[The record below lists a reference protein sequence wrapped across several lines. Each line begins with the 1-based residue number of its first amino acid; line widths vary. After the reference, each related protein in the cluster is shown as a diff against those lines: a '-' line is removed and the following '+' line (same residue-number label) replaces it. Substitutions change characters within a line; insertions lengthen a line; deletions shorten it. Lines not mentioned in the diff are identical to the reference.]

1 MSVYHIID
9 VSKWQG
15 VIDWERVKAAGIDG
29 AMLRAGYGD
38 GNIDEQFV
46 RNAAACNRLG
56 IPIGVYWFSYAW
68 TNEMARREAA
78 HCLAAVAGLR
88 VQLPIAFDWEY
99 DSMDRAK
106 QNGVT
111 PGKAEII
118 GCAEAFL
125 SAIDEAGYY
134 AANYTNLDYLTR
146 YFDGD
151 RLKQYDVWLAAY
163 RDTRP
168 VARHNM
174 WQYTSEGR
182 IDGIAGNVDFNR
194 AYVHYPSLIAAAGK
208 NHLEGELDMTKEELV
223 SVTGTGDHPSAWARE
238 ATAWAKENGI
248 LNGDGNGNYG
258 WDRPI
263 TREALVTVLHNFA
276 QYLNR

>member
-1 MSVYHIID
+1 MSVYHVID

-15 VIDWERVKAAGIDG
+15 IIDWERVKSSGIDG
-29 AMLRAGYGD
+29 AMLRAGYGS
-38 GNIDEQFV
+38 GNIDDQFI
-46 RNAAACNRLG
+46 RNAAECNRLN

-68 TNEMARREAA
+68 TNNMAKAEAKY
-78 HCLAAVAGLR
+78 CLDAIAPYRIQFPV
-88 VQLPIAFDWEY
+88 AFDWEY

-111 PGKAEII
+111 PGKAEIT
-118 GCAEAFL
+118 GYAETFM

-168 VARHNM
+168 TARHNM
-174 WQYTSEGR
+174 WQYSSSGNVP
-182 IDGIAGNVDFNR
+182 GINGNVDMNK
-194 AYVHYPSLIAAAGK
+194 AYVHYPSLIAGIGK
-208 NHLEGELDMTKEELV
+208 NNLKGELDMTKEELV
-223 SVTGTGDHPSAWARE
+223 SVTGTGDNPSDWARE
-238 ATAWAKENGI
+238 ATEWAKANGI

-258 WDRPI
+258 WQQPI
-263 TREALVTVLHNFA
+263 TREAFATVLYNFKE
-276 QYLNR
+276 YLGK

>member
-46 RNAAACNRLG
+46 RNAAECNRLG
-56 IPIGVYWFSYAW
+56 IPMGVYWFSYAW
-68 TNEMARREAA
+68 TNDMARREAA
-78 HCLAAVAGLR
+78 HCLAAIAGLR

-99 DSMDRAK
+99 DSMDKAK
-106 QNGVT
+106 QNGVM
-111 PGKAEII
+111 PGKAEIT
-118 GCAEAFL
+118 GYAEAFL
-125 SAIDEAGYY
+125 SAIDAAEYY

-146 YFDGD
+146 YFDGN

-168 VARHNM
+168 AARHNI
-174 WQYTSEGR
+174 WQYTSEGH
-182 IDGIAGNVDFNR
+182 IDGIAGNVDMNR
-194 AYVHYPSLIAAAGK
+194 AYVHYPSLIAGMGK
-208 NHLEGELDMTKEELV
+208 NKLKEELDMTKEELV
-223 SVTGTGDHPSAWARE
+223 SIAGTGDQPSAWARE
-238 ATAWAKENGI
+238 ATAWAKENEI
-248 LNGDGNGNYG
+248 INGDGEGNYG
-258 WDRPI
+258 WQQPI
-263 TREALVTVLHNFA
+263 TREALATVLYNF
-276 QYLNR
+276 QEYLGK

>member
-111 PGKAEII
+111 PGKAEIT
-118 GCAEAFL
+118 GYAEAFL
-125 SAIDEAGYY
+125 SAIDAAGYY

-168 VARHNM
+168 AARHNM
-174 WQYTSEGR
+174 WQYTSKGR
-182 IDGIAGNVDFNR
+182 VDGIAGNVDCNR

-223 SVTGTGDHPSAWARE
+223 SIAGTGDHPSAWARE
-238 ATAWAKENGI
+238 ATAWAKANGI

-276 QYLNR
+276 QYLGK